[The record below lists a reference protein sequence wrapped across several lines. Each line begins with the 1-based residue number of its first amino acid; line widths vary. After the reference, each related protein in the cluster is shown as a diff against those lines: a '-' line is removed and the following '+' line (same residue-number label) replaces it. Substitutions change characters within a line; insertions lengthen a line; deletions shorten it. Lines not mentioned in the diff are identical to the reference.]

1 MCPTAC
7 RRKRPPWWW
16 VPIPDPSSTR
26 RSRSASSKSTKPNP
40 GAARAASPKSASHMT
55 APSIVRQLHASLAAH
70 APDQLITVLQE
81 AGYAAGEGLFKAF
94 TAVNSPTDLDADLLA
109 GTLSEFF
116 TSGGWG
122 TVTLTPVGT
131 GALAL
136 DSSDWAEAEPGM
148 AQSPMCFFSAGMLA
162 DFLGRLSDET
172 VAVME
177 VECRSRGDER
187 CRFLSAT
194 PEVLD
199 KVYNEMT
206 AGRTYEEA
214 LQ

>member
-1 MCPTAC
+1 
-7 RRKRPPWWW
+7 
-16 VPIPDPSSTR
+16 
-26 RSRSASSKSTKPNP
+26 
-40 GAARAASPKSASHMT
+40 MT

-81 AGYAAGEGLFKAF
+81 AGYAAGEGLYKAF
-94 TAVNSPTDLDADLLA
+94 TAVNSPTDLDADLL
-109 GTLSEFF
+109 GETLSDLF
-116 TSGGWG
+116 TNGGWG
-122 TVTLTPVGT
+122 SVTVSPVGI

-136 DSSDWAEAEPGM
+136 DSTDWAEAEPGT
-148 AQSPMCFFSAGMLA
+148 AQAPMCFFSAGMLA

-194 PEVLD
+194 PEVLER
-199 KVYNEMT
+199 VYNDMT
-206 AGRTYEEA
+206 QGRTYAEA
-214 LQ
+214 LGGP